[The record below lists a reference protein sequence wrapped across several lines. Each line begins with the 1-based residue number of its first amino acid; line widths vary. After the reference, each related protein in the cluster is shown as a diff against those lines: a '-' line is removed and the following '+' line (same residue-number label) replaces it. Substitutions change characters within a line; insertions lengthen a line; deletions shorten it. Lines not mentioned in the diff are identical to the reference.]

1 MKLRA
6 GSHGRV
12 VVVGAN
18 FAGLTAAQHLSTSHA
33 VTVIDAWPW
42 FEWLPNIHEL
52 VSGVKRPEGLRLS
65 RPHLVM
71 RAGHRFLRATVAS
84 IDARAG
90 RLLTTNNRRV
100 DFDVCVVAVGGV
112 NDSFGVPGADRYAM
126 KFKTVDECHAI
137 GRKLAALVR
146 QKARPSVVIVGG
158 GLEGVEA
165 LGEVLRR
172 YRTIAHLAV
181 HVVEGA
187 PRLLPGA
194 PAAIDA
200 MVRERCAPHNVRFH
214 AGTRVD
220 EVTRGRVRLSSGV
233 TLRSDLTMWTGGTT
247 APELLLAT
255 GLADRPKQWAPV
267 TETLQSRHFENVFV
281 IGDAAAL
288 PKPISKQAYYAMQM
302 GEHAAAGVERLLAG
316 RRPRS
321 FHPSTKPMLIS
332 LGDLDTYLVA
342 GKMVIAGSALAAAK
356 ESVFELTMAQ
366 IDPPLHPSSLMRLAA
381 RATGGIRELALPA
394 LTSWEAV
401 QRLAHLRLTWNGRGQ
416 ST

>member
-6 GSHGRV
+6 GPHSRV
-12 VVVGAN
+12 VIVGAN
-18 FAGLTAAQHLSTSHA
+18 FAGLIAAQHLSTSRA

-52 VSGVKRPEGLRLS
+52 VSGVKRPEVLRLS

-90 RLLTTNNRRV
+90 RLLTTNGRRV
-100 DFDVCVVAVGGV
+100 DFDVCVVAVGGI
-112 NDSFGVPGADRYAM
+112 NDTFGVPGADRHAM
-126 KFKTVDECHAI
+126 PFKTVEDCYTI
-137 GRKLAALVR
+137 GRQLAALVR
-146 QKARPSVVIVGG
+146 QKSRLSVVIVGG

-172 YRTIAHLAV
+172 YRSLARLTV

-200 MVRERCAPHNVRFH
+200 MVRERCASYDVRFH
-214 AGTRVD
+214 TGTRVS
-220 EVTRGRVRLSSGV
+220 EVTRGWVHLGSGGS
-233 TLRSDLTMWTGGTT
+233 LRSDLTVWTGGAT
-247 APELLLAT
+247 ASELLLAAE
-255 GLADRPKQWAPV
+255 LADRPKQWAPV
-267 TETLQSRHFENVFV
+267 TETLQSRRFENVFV

-288 PKPISKQAYYAMQM
+288 PKPIGKQAYYAMQM
-302 GEHAAAGVERLLAG
+302 GEHAAGSVERLLSG
-316 RRPRS
+316 RRPLP
-321 FHPSTKPMLIS
+321 FHPSAKPMLIS
-332 LGDLDTYLVA
+332 LGDLDTYLVV
-342 GKMVIAGSALAAAK
+342 GKTVIAGPALAAVK

-366 IDPPLHPSSLMRLAA
+366 IDPPLRPSSLMSLAG
-381 RATGGIRELALPA
+381 RATSSIRELLLPA

-401 QRLAHLRLTWNGRGQ
+401 QRLADLRI
-416 ST
+416 S